1 MERERKK
8 IKILSITL
16 IISSLLMITKFAA
29 WFITHS
35 NAILTDALESIVNVF
50 AGAFALYSVSYAAKP
65 KDEDHPYGHG
75 KIEFLSVGLEG
86 TLIAIAGISI
96 IVKSIYNLYYPQ
108 EIHSLDIGLYLT
120 VFTGGVN
127 FIMGVYLQKKGKEL
141 HSVTLTAD
149 GKHIISDAYSSAGL
163 IIGILLIWLSG
174 ITWMDSAVAIF
185 FGLFILY
192 TGYKLMRKS
201 LAGVLDEVDY
211 ALVEEIL
218 EVLNKYRKDEWIDI
232 HNFRVIKY
240 GANLHI
246 DCHIT
251 LPWYYTLEQSHAI
264 VTEVENILTSN
275 SANHVEVFIHADPC
289 LPDSCNLCAL
299 KNCAERKSPFI
310 KQVKWTSEIIL
321 KNKKHTL

>member
-1 MERERKK
+1 MDRDRKK

-16 IISSLLMITKFAA
+16 FISSVLMLIKFAA
-29 WFITHS
+29 WIITHS

-50 AGAFALYSVSYAAKP
+50 AGAFALYSVRYAAKP

-96 IVKSIYNLYYPQ
+96 VVKSVYNLYYPH
-108 EIHSLDIGLYLT
+108 EIDSLDIGLYLT
-120 VFTGGVN
+120 LFTGLVN
-127 FIMGVYLQKKGKEL
+127 LIMGFYLQKKGKEL

-149 GKHIISDAYSSAGL
+149 GKHIISDAYSSGGL
-163 IIGILLIWLSG
+163 IIGIILIWISG
-174 ITWMDSAVAIF
+174 ISWMDSVVAIL

-211 ALVEEIL
+211 ALVNEIV
-218 EVLNKYRKDEWIDI
+218 EVLNKNRKEEWIDI

-240 GANLHI
+240 GSNLHI

-251 LPWYYTLEQSHAI
+251 LPWYYSLEQSHSL
-264 VTEVENILTSN
+264 VTEVENILTKESE
-275 SANHVEVFIHADPC
+275 NHVEVFIHADPC
-289 LPDSCNLCAL
+289 LPVSCSICSL
-299 KNCAERKSPFI
+299 KNCAERKHDF
-310 KQVKWTSEIIL
+310 VKRIEWTNEVIL
-321 KNKKHTL
+321 KNKKHSL

>member
-1 MERERKK
+1 MEREQKK
-8 IKILSITL
+8 IRILTFTL
-16 IISSLLMITKFAA
+16 IISSLLMLIKFGA
-29 WFITHS
+29 WIITHS

-50 AGAFALYSVSYAAKP
+50 AGAFALYSVYFASKP
-65 KDEDHPYGHG
+65 QDENHPYGHG

-86 TLIAIAGISI
+86 TLIAIAGLSI
-96 IVKSIYNLYYPQ
+96 IVKSTYNLFYPQ

-120 VFTGGVN
+120 IFTGLIN
-127 FIMGVYLQKKGKEL
+127 FFMGLYLQKKGKEL

-149 GKHIISDAYSSAGL
+149 GKHIISDAYSSGGL
-163 IIGILLIWLSG
+163 IVGIILIWISG
-174 ITWMDSAVAIF
+174 ISWMDSAVAIL
-185 FGLFILY
+185 FGLFILF

-218 EVLNKYRKDEWIDI
+218 EVVNKNRKDDCIDI

-251 LPWYYTLEQSHAI
+251 LPWYYSLEQAHQLI
-264 VTEVENILTSN
+264 TEVETILTRESEN
-275 SANHVEVFIHADPC
+275 YVEVFIHADPC
-289 LPDSCNLCAL
+289 LPSSCNICAL
-299 KNCAERKSPFI
+299 KNCKERKHEFV
-310 KQVKWTSEIIL
+310 KQIPWTSDIIL
-321 KNKKHTL
+321 KNKKHSL

>member
-8 IKILSITL
+8 IRILTFTL
-16 IISSLLMITKFAA
+16 LISTLLMLIKFGA
-29 WFITHS
+29 WIITHS

-50 AGAFALYSVSYAAKP
+50 AGAFALYSVYFASKP
-65 KDEDHPYGHG
+65 QDENHPYGHG

-86 TLIAIAGISI
+86 TLIAIAGLSI
-96 IVKSIYNLYYPQ
+96 IVKSVYNLFYPH

-120 VFTGGVN
+120 IFTGLIN
-127 FIMGVYLQKKGKEL
+127 FFMGLYLQKKGKEL

-149 GKHIISDAYSSAGL
+149 GKHIISDAYSSGGL
-163 IIGILLIWLSG
+163 IVGIILIRISG
-174 ITWMDSAVAIF
+174 LNWMDSTVAIL
-185 FGLFILY
+185 FGLFILF

-218 EVLNKYRKDEWIDI
+218 EVVNKNRKDDWIDI

-251 LPWYYTLEQSHAI
+251 LPWYYSLEQAHQLIS
-264 VTEVENILTSN
+264 EVESILTRESEN
-275 SANHVEVFIHADPC
+275 YVEVFIHADPC
-289 LPDSCNLCAL
+289 LPSSCNICAL
-299 KNCAERKSPFI
+299 KNCKERKHEFV
-310 KQVKWTSEIIL
+310 KQIPWTSDIIL
-321 KNKKHTL
+321 KNKKHSL

>member
-1 MERERKK
+1 M
-8 IKILSITL
+8 L
-16 IISSLLMITKFAA
+16 IKFAA
-29 WFITHS
+29 WIITHS

-50 AGAFALYSVSYAAKP
+50 AGAFALYSVRYAAKP

-96 IVKSIYNLYYPQ
+96 VVKSVYNLYYPH
-108 EIHSLDIGLYLT
+108 EIDSLDIGLYLT
-120 VFTGGVN
+120 LFTGLVN
-127 FIMGVYLQKKGKEL
+127 LIMGFYLQKKGKEL

-149 GKHIISDAYSSAGL
+149 GKHIISDAYSSGGL
-163 IIGILLIWLSG
+163 IIGIILIWISG
-174 ITWMDSAVAIF
+174 ISWMDSVVAIL

-211 ALVEEIL
+211 ALVNEIV
-218 EVLNKYRKDEWIDI
+218 EVLNKNRKEEWIDI

-240 GANLHI
+240 GSNLHI

-251 LPWYYTLEQSHAI
+251 LPWYYSLEQSHSL
-264 VTEVENILTSN
+264 VTEVENILTKESE
-275 SANHVEVFIHADPC
+275 NHVEVFIHADPC
-289 LPDSCNLCAL
+289 LPVSCSICSL
-299 KNCAERKSPFI
+299 KNCAERKHDF
-310 KQVKWTSEIIL
+310 VKRIEWTNEVIL
-321 KNKKHTL
+321 KNKKHSL

>member
-1 MERERKK
+1 MDRDRKK

-16 IISSLLMITKFAA
+16 FISSMLMLIKFVA
-29 WFITHS
+29 WIITHS

-50 AGAFALYSVSYAAKP
+50 AGAFALYSVNYAAKP

-96 IVKSIYNLYYPQ
+96 VVKSIYNLFYPH
-108 EIHSLDIGLYLT
+108 EIHSLDYGLYLT
-120 VFTGGVN
+120 VFTGLVN
-127 FIMGVYLQKKGKEL
+127 LIMGFYLQKKGKEL
-141 HSVTLTAD
+141 HSVTLIAD
-149 GKHIISDAYSSAGL
+149 GKHIISDAYSSGGL
-163 IIGILLIWLSG
+163 IIGILLIWISG
-174 ITWMDSAVAIF
+174 ISWMDSAVAIF

-211 ALVEEIL
+211 ALVDEIV
-218 EVLNKYRKDEWIDI
+218 EVLNKNRKDEWIDI

-240 GANLHI
+240 GSNLHI

-251 LPWYYTLEQSHAI
+251 LPWYYSLEQSHSL
-264 VTEVENILTSN
+264 VTEVENILTKESE
-275 SANHVEVFIHADPC
+275 NHVEVFIHADPC
-289 LPDSCNLCAL
+289 LPQSCSICAL
-299 KNCAERKSPFI
+299 KNCAVRKHEFI
-310 KQVKWTSEIIL
+310 KQISWTNEIIL
-321 KNKKHTL
+321 KNKKHSL

>member
-1 MERERKK
+1 M
-8 IKILSITL
+8 L
-16 IISSLLMITKFAA
+16 IKFAA
-29 WFITHS
+29 WIITHS

-50 AGAFALYSVSYAAKP
+50 AGAFALYSVRYAAKP

-96 IVKSIYNLYYPQ
+96 VVKSVYNLYYPH
-108 EIHSLDIGLYLT
+108 EIDSLDIGLYLT
-120 VFTGGVN
+120 LFTGLVN
-127 FIMGVYLQKKGKEL
+127 LIMGFYLQKKGKEL

-149 GKHIISDAYSSAGL
+149 GKHIISDAYSSGGL
-163 IIGILLIWLSG
+163 IIGIILIWISG
-174 ITWMDSAVAIF
+174 ISWMDSVVAIL

-211 ALVEEIL
+211 ALVNEIV
-218 EVLNKYRKDEWIDI
+218 EVLNKNRKEEWIDI

-240 GANLHI
+240 GSNLHI

-251 LPWYYTLEQSHAI
+251 LPWYYSLEQSHSL
-264 VTEVENILTSN
+264 VTEVENILTKESE
-275 SANHVEVFIHADPC
+275 NHVEVFIHADPC
-289 LPDSCNLCAL
+289 LPVSCSICSLN
-299 KNCAERKSPFI
+299 NCAERKQDFV
-310 KQVKWTSEIIL
+310 KQIEWTNEVIL
-321 KNKKHTL
+321 KNKKHSL

>member
-1 MERERKK
+1 MEREQKK
-8 IKILSITL
+8 IKILTTTL
-16 IISSLLMITKFAA
+16 IVSIVLMLIKFSA
-29 WFITHS
+29 WIITHS

-50 AGAFALYSVSYAAKP
+50 AGAFALYSVYFASKP
-65 KDEDHPYGHG
+65 QDENHPYGHG

-86 TLIAIAGISI
+86 TLIAIAGLSI

-120 VFTGGVN
+120 VFTGSVN
-127 FIMGVYLQKKGKEL
+127 FFMGFYLQKKGKEL

-163 IIGILLIWLSG
+163 IVGILLIWLSG
-174 ITWMDSAVAIF
+174 INWMDSAVALL
-185 FGLFILY
+185 FGIFILF

-211 ALVEEIL
+211 SLVEEIL
-218 EVLNKYRKDEWIDI
+218 EVLNKKRKNEWIDI

-251 LPWYYTLEQSHAI
+251 LPWYYSLEQAHNTIS
-264 VTEVENILTSN
+264 EVENILTSESEN
-275 SANHVEVFIHADPC
+275 KVEVFIHADPC
-289 LPDSCNLCAL
+289 LPSSCNLCAL
-299 KNCAERKSPFI
+299 HNCKERKHAFV
-310 KQVKWTSEIIL
+310 KQVNWTSEIIL
-321 KNKKHTL
+321 KNKKHSL